1 MKKNIITIML
11 LTVLTFAVGSCS
23 KDSDDV
29 PGSDQPSGQSADL
42 TSGTDVR
49 PTETW
54 VTPSTELYELWM
66 SVQVQLGDT
75 LSDYQSSADM
85 MCAII
90 NGEVRA
96 VTTPM
101 STNGV
106 IYYPLSIGDNG
117 DERMVSLSYYC
128 DRLHRIYTITN
139 WTLFDTSV
147 PPTGE
152 SGIYRP
158 RFAQP

>member
-11 LTVLTFAVGSCS
+11 LTALTFAVGSCS
-23 KDSDDV
+23 KDSDDASG
-29 PGSDQPSGQSADL
+29 PDQPSGQPADL
-42 TSGTDVR
+42 TPGTDVR
-49 PTETW
+49 PTATW

-106 IYYPLSIGDNG
+106 IYYPLSIGGNG
-117 DERMVSLSYYC
+117 DEKMVSLSYYC